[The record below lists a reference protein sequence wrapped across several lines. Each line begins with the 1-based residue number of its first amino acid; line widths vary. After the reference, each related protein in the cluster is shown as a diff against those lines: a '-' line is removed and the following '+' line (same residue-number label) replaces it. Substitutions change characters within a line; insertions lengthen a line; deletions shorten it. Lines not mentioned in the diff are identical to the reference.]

1 MHGQTQRVKRSPQLA
16 RKNVMSGP
24 NGPGPGARGAS
35 ASPAPPP
42 PARSGPK
49 VGTRFRRRP
58 GRAPE
63 APARGPA
70 PGPGCP
76 APGASHDRTGL
87 HTPHSIIVFI
97 STYTRIIIFS
107 IFRARSFDFFS
118 SENGTLPVCPLCTV
132 DMTTTQGPSEHEL
145 NEDGFSWDEV
155 QRVEW
160 RPKSCEDHESEYFWF
175 GFKQFKAFLR
185 KHQHT
190 SYGRIK
196 GLWVE
201 YRQEPYVVKRKARGG
216 HQIAFRVV

>member
-1 MHGQTQRVKRSPQLA
+1 MIVHGQTQRVKRSPQLA
-16 RKNVMSGP
+16 RTNVMSGP

-97 STYTRIIIFS
+97 STYTRIIIIFS
-107 IFRARSFDFFS
+107 IFRARSFDFFPPRVEPEPFHS
-118 SENGTLPVCPLCTV
+118 DSTVTLPFRWRR
-132 DMTTTQGPSEHEL
+132 TQRA
-145 NEDGFSWDEV
+145 
-155 QRVEW
+155 QRLRLRKESAAGSQFTEGEYLEFVVEKWGKPKPNAMQEWSFLWANSPESRKGW
-160 RPKSCEDHESEYFWF
+160 RPKSNCKTLCIEI
-175 GFKQFKAFLR
+175 R
-185 KHQHT
+185 
-190 SYGRIK
+190 
-196 GLWVE
+196 
-201 YRQEPYVVKRKARGG
+201 
-216 HQIAFRVV
+216 